1 MKLTLPGAT
10 ISAAVV
16 CWLLQ
21 VALVH
26 CACNISKYKGD
37 WSEIDYEGNLRFDP
51 DFWRYQTQQ
60 QFLLSN
66 ELALQLSYGLC
77 KASMESLII
86 WKAGRH
92 GPVDDIT
99 TYDVMCSKFCLE
111 NDILHQ
117 NAMEYTGCSCLEL
130 SSQPGDSSYIVEG
143 DWCTHN
149 TARMQCDILG
159 FCGFWEC
166 RIDDFMCPRY
176 EYNKRFITYAGP
188 GHCSAAPPSFERH
201 LSTVFA
207 SAIAAVFA
215 SFWLLQ
221 D

>member
-1 MKLTLPGAT
+1 M
-10 ISAAVV
+10 
-16 CWLLQ
+16 LLKSSLLCLFLKI
-21 VALVH
+21 ALVS
-26 CACNISKYKGD
+26 CVCNISKYKGD
-37 WSEIDYEGNLRFDP
+37 WSEIDYEGDLRFDP

-66 ELALQLSYGLC
+66 ELALQLSFGLC
-77 KASMESLII
+77 KASMESLIV

-111 NDILHQ
+111 NDIIHQ
-117 NAMEYTGCSCLEL
+117 EAMEYTGCSCLEL

-176 EYNKRFITYAGP
+176 EYNKRYIQYAGP
-188 GHCSAAPPSFERH
+188 GTCNSAPSFGAMT
-201 LSTVFA
+201 LSLA
-207 SAIAAVFA
+207 S
-215 SFWLLQ
+215 LLMTGLVTIILTTWS
-221 D
+221 